1 MTLLLEWARPLT
13 KLASL
18 GFLDWDAAAE
28 GWDPRNP
35 DDLDKK
41 STSSLSR
48 FLSASSAYLT

>member
-1 MTLLLEWARPLT
+1 MTLLEVRARPLT

-18 GFLDWDAAAE
+18 GFFYWDAAAE

-48 FLSASSAYLT
+48 FLPASVAYLT